1 MATWRTPKQKKT
13 QWKNGSG
20 NWTWI
25 SQKKEEKKKT
35 TKKMSQKC
43 LSFPAMIKTQLKIFL
58 IFHFIP
64 VRMQKINK
72 TMKNKCWRW
81 CQETEF
87 LSTVGGIV
95 KLVQSL
101 WNKCGET
108 SNNKNKSS
116 VWISYLVFYE
126 IKSQTIRCLQFW
138 IDRMLTTMTRTIDVL
153 IIQHLYVQI
162 VGELLADIFSISH
175 HKAVYFY
182 RSSMMLFKEMTE

>member
-1 MATWRTPKQKKT
+1 
-13 QWKNGSG
+13 
-20 NWTWI
+20 
-25 SQKKEEKKKT
+25 
-35 TKKMSQKC
+35 MSQKC

-58 IFHFIP
+58 IFHFTP
-64 VRMQKINK
+64 VWMPKINK

-101 WNKCGET
+101 WSKCGET
-108 SNNKNKSS
+108 SNNKNKST
-116 VWISYLVFYE
+116 VWLSYLVFYE

-138 IDRMLTTMTRTIDVL
+138 SDRMLTTISRTIDVL

-162 VGELLADIFSISH
+162 VGKLLADIFSISH
-175 HKAVYFY
+175 RKAVYIY
-182 RSSMMLFKEMTE
+182 RSSKMLFKEMTK

>member
-1 MATWRTPKQKKT
+1 MALETEHGFLRRRRRRRRQL
-13 QWKNGSG
+13 
-20 NWTWI
+20 
-25 SQKKEEKKKT
+25 
-35 TKKMSQKC
+35 KKMSQKC

-58 IFHFIP
+58 IFHFTP
-64 VRMQKINK
+64 VRMPKINK

-116 VWISYLVFYE
+116 VWLSYLVFYE
-126 IKSQTIRCLQFW
+126 IKSQTIRCLQFR

-153 IIQHLYVQI
+153 ITQHLYVQI

-175 HKAVYFY
+175 RKAVYFY
-182 RSSMMLFKEMTE
+182 RSSKMLFKEMTK